1 MSKIA
6 VVFGATGL
14 IGREL
19 VSQLIDNEEY
29 HKVLIFNRR
38 SQNYENSKIEELII
52 GEQYFESISG
62 NVIADEL
69 YCCIGTTMKK
79 AGSKAAFQKVDYEIP
94 VWLAKTAEKNG
105 INKLLI
111 VSSVGANP
119 KSKNF
124 YLSTKG
130 KMEQEVLKYNIPEIY
145 FFRPSML
152 LGQRDESRF
161 SEMMGQKAMKLTG
174 FLMKG
179 PLKKY
184 KAIPAPVVAQAMQ
197 KVAKKDYS
205 RHFFESD
212 ELWKIAKS

>member
-6 VVFGATGL
+6 AVFGATGL
-14 IGREL
+14 VGKEL
-19 VSQLIDNEEY
+19 VFQLVQSDEY
-29 HKVLIFNRR
+29 HKIMVFNR
-38 SQNYENSKIEELII
+38 SQQNYGSPKIEEFII
-52 GEQYFESISG
+52 DEQDFESIG
-62 NVIADEL
+62 NKVIADDL

-79 AGSKAAFQKVDYEIP
+79 AGSKNAFEKVDYEIP
-94 VWLAKTAEKNG
+94 VWLAKIAEKNG

-152 LGQRDESRF
+152 LGSRDESRF
-161 SEMMGQKAMKLTG
+161 SEMMGQKVMKLSD
-174 FLMKG
+174 FLMVGK
-179 PLKKY
+179 LKKY
-184 KAIPAPVVAQAMQ
+184 KAIPASTVAQAMQ
-197 KVAKKDYS
+197 KVSKENYS
-205 RHFFESD
+205 KYFFESN
-212 ELWKIAKS
+212 EIWSIANS

>member
-145 FFRPSML
+145 FYSPHNKI
-152 LGQRDESRF
+152 Q
-161 SEMMGQKAMKLTG
+161 
-174 FLMKG
+174 FLCIYYFH
-179 PLKKY
+179 L
-184 KAIPAPVVAQAMQ
+184 I
-197 KVAKKDYS
+197 
-205 RHFFESD
+205 
-212 ELWKIAKS
+212 